1 MIAASVVG
9 VLGAVD
15 AVAVAVVGGVAAAG
29 AAAVGA
35 VNELQPLL
43 EANPTTFNANTG
55 GGGNTLG
62 YYPAPRHLPGF
73 PNAKLVKRMNERK
86 RWKDDKGNIYEWDY
100 QHGAVEKYNK
110 NGTHLG
116 EYDANTGTQTKP
128 ADPSRRTER

>member
-1 MIAASVVG
+1 M
-9 VLGAVD
+9 
-15 AVAVAVVGGVAAAG
+15 
-29 AAAVGA
+29 
-35 VNELQPLL
+35 L

-116 EYDANTGTQTKP
+116 E
-128 ADPSRRTER
+128 